1 MSLKPGFLLFCK
13 GHDLMPVCLVL
24 EGALCDSHVQVT
36 SNLYTKVK
44 LSSSHPSKQC
54 ATVKTHLF
62 AIKTQPH
69 MCPLG
74 SLCRE
79 HCHGH
84 RPGRLV
90 LPPRIL
96 LFMRAA
102 GRWPQSSEK
111 QMQKGESVTTNTE
124 HTDLE
129 EKLATEQC

>member
-1 MSLKPGFLLFCK
+1 MILMCK
-13 GHDLMPVCLVL
+13 LHLICT
-24 EGALCDSHVQVT
+24 QT
-36 SNLYTKVK
+36 VK